1 MTDKLDFKREYR
13 DLYLPPKRPILLE
26 VPGMNFLMVDGEEA
40 PQGERYQ
47 EAVGLLYA
55 VAFTIKMSRLSGD
68 TPAGYRDFV
77 VPPLEGLWEFGP
89 EGFDPAHKGNWKW
102 TSLLRLPDFV
112 TPEVFAWAKERAQAK
127 KRDSLDFSRIRFAS
141 FSEGLCVQMMH
152 IGPYETESSSLE
164 KMQEFMLEN
173 GLADLA
179 FTGRRHHEL
188 YLSDPRRTAPEKL
201 RTVLRHPVARA
212 D

>member
-1 MTDKLDFKREYR
+1 
-13 DLYLPPKRPILLE
+13 
-26 VPGMNFLMVDGEEA
+26 
-40 PQGERYQ
+40 
-47 EAVGLLYA
+47 
-55 VAFTIKMSRLSGD
+55 
-68 TPAGYRDFV
+68 
-77 VPPLEGLWEFGP
+77 
-89 EGFDPAHKGNWKW
+89 
-102 TSLLRLPDFV
+102 
-112 TPEVFAWAKERAQAK
+112 
-127 KRDSLDFSRIRFAS
+127 
-141 FSEGLCVQMMH
+141 MMH